1 MSEVRIFWDPN
12 GFELS
17 TLGDRNFLKTTDGD
31 TPSVSV
37 PIRMLS
43 IDAPEVHYPD
53 NKLPSSQDKN
63 LAQLAEW
70 IVQGIAPIDKD
81 LGKHLYPKLATGAAG
96 TLHEE
101 QGKKAKVHFE
111 ELLDRKLALPNGKK
125 RNVFLRA
132 ADEKFDQYGRLLA
145 YMAPNY
151 SAKELNTMSR
161 TDRASFNYLMVES
174 GWAATFIIYPSIP
187 SYLDLVMLQELAK
200 NAYQKKIGAWSDVL
214 TLTGYEYRMMV
225 RLHEITK
232 QIIDGKNLSSKDR
245 YSWIDRYC
253 ADMTTQEIFFPQDYF
268 RVETY
273 NRIFIWPADVAE
285 AVGSMNL
292 GPVAVSI

>member
-1 MSEVRIFWDPN
+1 MSEVKIFWDPD

-17 TLGDRNFLKTTDGD
+17 ALGDRNFLKTTDGD
-31 TPSVSV
+31 TPSVSI

-43 IDAPEVHYPD
+43 IDAPELHYPD

-70 IVQGIAPIDKD
+70 ILAGKAPIDSG
-81 LGKHLYPKLATGAAG
+81 LGKYLYPKLATGAAG
-96 TLHEE
+96 TLQEG
-101 QGKKAKVHFE
+101 QGKKAKEHFE
-111 ELLDRKLALPNGKK
+111 ELLDKKLALPNGKK

-132 ADEKFDQYGRLLA
+132 ADEYFDQYGRLLA

-151 SAKELNTMSR
+151 SAKELATLSR
-161 TDRASFNYLMVES
+161 KDRASFNHMMVES
-174 GWAATFIIYPSIP
+174 GWAATFLIYPSIP
-187 SYLDLVMLQELAK
+187 GYLDMVMLQQSAK
-200 NAYQKKIGAWSDVL
+200 DAFQKKMGAWSDAL

-232 QIIDGKNLSSKDR
+232 QIIDGKNLSSKEKF
-245 YSWIDRYC
+245 SWIDRYC
-253 ADMTTQEIFFPQDYF
+253 ADMTTREIFYPQDYYK
-268 RVETY
+268 VETY

-285 AVGSMNL
+285 AVSRMNL
-292 GPVAVSI
+292 VPSQ